1 MSGSELSQGFKKK
14 RKVNVISGNVKEEM
28 EVVRRSF
35 YMERI
40 NLLRSRVEML
50 KGKDKAL
57 LKMYLDN
64 GNTFRQMAQVAGVNE
79 VTVARRIYRLIRRLL
94 DGEYITCLRNR
105 RQFTQQEMS
114 NIGFRILRHKR

>member
-1 MSGSELSQGFKKK
+1 LSGSELSQGFKKK
-14 RKVNVISGNVKEEM
+14 RKVSVISGNVKEEM

-64 GNTFRQMAQVAGVNE
+64 GNTFRQIAQGRVSM
-79 VTVARRIYRLIRRLL
+79 R
-94 DGEYITCLRNR
+94 
-105 RQFTQQEMS
+105 
-114 NIGFRILRHKR
+114 